1 MQSKP
6 GKVIIISMLTT
17 MMLTMTMMDV
27 DEVEDVDALDV
38 AVVVLVVVVLAVAV
52 APCCSIKSSFQEMPF
67 STDRGQYCSM
77 ILAFQLEKQ

>member
-6 GKVIIISMLTT
+6 GKVIIISMITT

-38 AVVVLVVVVLAVAV
+38 AVVVVVVVLAVAV
-52 APCCSIKSSFQEMPF
+52 VPCCSIKSSFQEMPF

>member
-6 GKVIIISMLTT
+6 GTVISTITT
-17 MMLTMTMMDV
+17 MMMTMMDV
-27 DEVEDVDALDV
+27 EEVEDVDALDV
-38 AVVVLVVVVLAVAV
+38 AVVVVFVVVVLAVAV
-52 APCCSIKSSFQEMPF
+52 VPCCSNKSSFQEMPF